1 MSTHYDHIAEQY
13 KRAKLIPWRHHV
25 EQYSLLKLLGD
36 VTGKSVLDLACGEGH
51 YTRMVKALG
60 AARAVG
66 VDISTKMIELAR
78 NSERENRLGVEYV
91 VADARSIQFPDA
103 FEVVLAAYLLNYAR
117 TPEEL
122 LAMFQGI
129 ARNLKPGGRFVTVN
143 NNPLQRPEN
152 FLVTRK
158 YGFVKSADQEIRNGT
173 ALHYTIFLE
182 NETFQFDNYHLDIA
196 THEWALREA
205 GLDGIQWHP
214 LDLSP
219 AEASGPNREY
229 WDDFFVDP
237 SVILLEC
244 RKPLA

>member
-51 YTRMVKALG
+51 YTRIVKALD

-91 VADARSIQFPDA
+91 VADARSVRFPDQ
-103 FEVVLAAYLLNYAR
+103 FDVVLAAYLLNYAR
-117 TPEEL
+117 TRGEL
-122 LAMFQGI
+122 LDMCVAI
-129 ARNLKPGGRFVTVN
+129 ARNLKPGARFVTVN
-143 NNPLQRPEN
+143 NNPLQKPES
-152 FLVTRK
+152 FQGTRK
-158 YGFVKSADQEIRNGT
+158 YGFVKSADEKIRNGT

-182 NETFQFDNYHLDIA
+182 NEKFQFDNYHLDIA

-205 GLDGIQWHP
+205 GLDSFQWHSP
-214 LDLSP
+214 ELSP
-219 AEASGPNREY
+219 AEAGGPSREY
-229 WDDFFVDP
+229 WDDFFADP